1 MPTLLIEILN
11 PHAINLLKEL
21 DALDLISI
29 KESED
34 DGFLKLVKK
43 LRTKAKN
50 SPPSL
55 VEITKKIEA
64 VRAKRKRLQ

>member
-1 MPTLLIEILN
+1 MRTLLIEILN

-43 LRTKAKN
+43 LRAEAKN

-55 VEITKKIEA
+55 VEITKEVEA